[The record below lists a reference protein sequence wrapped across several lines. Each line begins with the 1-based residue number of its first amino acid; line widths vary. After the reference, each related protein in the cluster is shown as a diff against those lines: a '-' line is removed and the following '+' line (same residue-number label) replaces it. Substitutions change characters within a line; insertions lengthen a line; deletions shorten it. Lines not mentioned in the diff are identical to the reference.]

1 MTHTKHSRKLNY
13 LIAAACLAA
22 GLALGWFLFAGGSD
36 HAGHEHTAAT
46 SEAEATIWTCSMHP
60 SIRQPEPGDCPICGM
75 ELIPAAAQSAENNL
89 DEVRLSDR
97 ARRLAGLETVAA
109 QTVDARTSPL
119 AVSGEVAYDEQTL
132 SVLTAHIDARV
143 DRLLVNF
150 EGQEFRAGAPL
161 LQLYSPALQ
170 VAQQE
175 LHTAFAMR
183 AEQPELFAAARERLR
198 NWKFSDAEIDAFAAQ
213 GRSDGIATLTTERG
227 GLVQRLDIRE
237 GDYVRTGQRLLTL
250 INLDRLWIEF
260 DLYESDMGRVAVGDS
275 VIFRLR
281 ALPGARRRAV
291 IDYIDPQ
298 LERGG
303 RVARAR
309 CTVDNRDRML
319 KPGMLAEG
327 TIMTTVRDAGADFLL
342 PAGALLWTGERSL
355 VYVESGPANAP
366 VYTLREVTT
375 GPSTGDMVVI
385 RAGLDA
391 GERVVSRGVFAVD
404 AAAQLAGGRSMMN
417 PGRTF
422 FNAADNSASDDPVI
436 HEPVA
441 VSASARDKLAAAL
454 EQYFVMKDALVADD
468 FTSAKGAAVVFN
480 RQFGALDMSMFKG
493 RSHDAW
499 MEHGPALQ
507 SLASD
512 LSKSGDIDALRQHLK
527 PLSNRLITLVSVLR
541 PLQDVVYVQYCP
553 MVENDSGGHWLS
565 REDKVLNPYFGAS
578 MLHCGEVQDS
588 LTAP

>member
-1 MTHTKHSRKLNY
+1 MTHTKNTGKRTY
-13 LIAAACLAA
+13 LVAAACLAA
-22 GLALGWFLFAGGSD
+22 GLTLGWMLFAGSSD
-36 HAGHEHTAAT
+36 HADHEHAAAT
-46 SEAEATIWTCSMHP
+46 SAAEATIWTCSMHP

-75 ELIPAAAQSAENNL
+75 ELIPAATQSAENNL

-97 ARRLAGLETVAA
+97 ARRLAGLETVEVQA
-109 QTVDARTSPL
+109 VDARTSPL

-143 DRLLVNF
+143 DRLMVNY

-161 LQLYSPALQ
+161 LQLYSSALQ

-175 LHTAFAMR
+175 LLTAYAMR
-183 AEQPELFAAARERLR
+183 AEQAELYAAARDRLR
-198 NWKFSDAEIDAFAAQ
+198 NWKFSEAGIDAFVKQ
-213 GRSDGIATLTTERG
+213 GRSDGIAALTTERG

-237 GDYVRTGQRLLTL
+237 GDYVKTGQRLLTL
-250 INLDRLWIEF
+250 VNLDRLWIEF
-260 DLYESDMGRVAVGDS
+260 DLYESDMDRVKVGDS
-275 VIFRLR
+275 VLFKVR
-281 ALPGARRRAV
+281 ALPGVDRRAV

-309 CTVDNRDRML
+309 CTVNNRERL
-319 KPGMLAEG
+319 FKPGMLVEG
-327 TIMTTVRDAGADFLL
+327 TIMTSVRDAAADFLL
-342 PAGALLWTGERSL
+342 PSTAVLWTGERSL
-355 VYVESGPANAP
+355 VYVESGSSDAP
-366 VYTLREVTT
+366 VYTMREVTT
-375 GPSTGDMVVI
+375 GPSTGDMIVI
-385 RAGLDA
+385 RGGLDA

-417 PGRTF
+417 PGKTF
-422 FNAADNSASDDPVI
+422 FNAADNSDSDDPVI

-441 VSASARDKLAAAL
+441 VSAAARDKLAAAL
-454 EQYFVMKDALVADD
+454 ETYFVLKDALVGDD
-468 FTSAKGAAVVFN
+468 FTSAKGAAVKFN
-480 RQFGALDMSMFKG
+480 RQFGALEMSMFRG

-541 PLQDVVYVQYCP
+541 PMQDVVYVQYCP

-565 REDKVLNPYFGAS
+565 REDKVLNPYFGAT